1 MSNVSN
7 PQTLY
12 DQARARVDMYL
23 SSITILKDISAWIAD
38 NIRKQGGKLILDRAK
53 NGYDHVYLS
62 LIRPEWIQFCD
73 TYDVNQLQHAI
84 SEYLHTQTD
93 IGPFRIQYKSK
104 IFIIGWTV

>member
-1 MSNVSN
+1 M
-7 PQTLY
+7 
-12 DQARARVDMYL
+12 
-23 SSITILKDISAWIAD
+23 
-38 NIRKQGGKLILDRAK
+38 
-53 NGYDHVYLS
+53 YLS